1 MIRGEKNFPGKC
13 DLNFIQEALATHLLL
28 GVDLLIICEAQ
39 LEGSAI
45 RPGHSLIIN
54 KIIAGFSEVPK
65 PMGAIGGR
73 TILWH
78 ILKIYSSFG
87 IN

>member
-1 MIRGEKNFPGKC
+1 LIRGDKNFPGEC
-13 DLNFIQEALATHLLL
+13 DLNFIQEALTKRLLL

-45 RPGHSLIIN
+45 RPSHSLIISQ
-54 KIIAGFSEVPK
+54 IIAGFFEVPK
-65 PMGAIGGR
+65 PMAAIGGR

>member
-1 MIRGEKNFPGKC
+1 LIRGKKNFPGNC
-13 DLNFIQEALATHLLL
+13 DLNFIQEALVTRLLL

-45 RPGHSLIIN
+45 RPSHSPVISLIV
-54 KIIAGFSEVPK
+54 AGFSEVPT
-65 PMGAIGGR
+65 PMAAIGGR